1 MVTKVKC
8 PTCQSE
14 IEWGPQ
20 SPFRPF
26 CSKRCQL
33 IDLGEWA
40 DEQKRIPGRSTRIC
54 CPIRNRAI
62 PGNKHFTIKKGP
74 SGPFSLVSIPFQASE
89 ACNRATMGPLASGK
103 WYSCSEA
110 SGTQR
115 HSCPSLPKGSP
126 WKRVTFQISS
136 KTCLSG

>member
-40 DEQKRIPGRSTRIC
+40 DCQS
-54 CPIRNRAI
+54 
-62 PGNKHFTIKKGP
+62 
-74 SGPFSLVSIPFQASE
+74 ASK
-89 ACNRATMGPLASGK
+89 NDQGSASKIDQG
-103 WYSCSEA
+103 
-110 SGTQR
+110 
-115 HSCPSLPKGSP
+115 
-126 WKRVTFQISS
+126 
-136 KTCLSG
+136 